1 MKIFV
6 LCWLVL
12 LCSVNVATAQTR
24 DALGSRDV
32 IPANELAFQNQA
44 SLDQRIGDL
53 SKQISDGLTENQKRT
68 IAVVEF
74 GDLEGHVTNVGRFI
88 AEELITRLYQTRK
101 FTVIERQLLNKVVA
115 EQKLSLTG
123 VIDQTSAQKLGKVL
137 GVDAIASGTV
147 TDLGKSVRVNARLI
161 DTSTAVI
168 FAVASTEIIKDDAVR
183 ALMDPNPSG
192 STSPVTSD
200 GVPSYKGNAIASKDL
215 GSLRVLLKSI
225 MRVKLTDRWGNSF
238 NGIRCSFEFINLE
251 TQKPIAVAMNLI
263 AGPQSTAEVMGS
275 HLRST
280 MIDENGGVWRVPN
293 SDVTGMSVVG
303 VGNQGY
309 AQPYYN
315 PAEIVT
321 VLSKRDDADSD
332 WDRSVRYQSFRFIF
346 GSTTEMAPGQNLAVT
361 MTFVQDANET
371 PSGRSPKVFQ
381 IASEIVVGVVKAG
394 AKKSY
399 SLHNFTFDRV
409 SLSDGGS

>member
-1 MKIFV
+1 MIKQFALSIA
-6 LCWLVL
+6 LLV
-12 LCSVNVATAQTR
+12 CMGHVVIGQAQVTW
-24 DALGSRDV
+24 
-32 IPANELAFQNQA
+32 
-44 SLDQRIGDL
+44 DQRIGEL
-53 SKQISDGLTENQKRT
+53 SKQISEGLTENQKRT

-88 AEELITRLYQTRK
+88 AEELITRLYQTKK

-123 VIDQTSAQKLGKVL
+123 VIDQNSAQKLGKLL

-147 TDLGKSVRVNARLI
+147 TDLGKSLRVNARLI

-168 FAVASTEIIKDDAVR
+168 FAVASTEIAKDDSVLKLLA
-183 ALMDPNPSG
+183 PNPTV
-192 STSPVTSD
+192 STSPGTSVTST
-200 GVPSYKGNAIASKDL
+200 SYQGANIATKDL
-215 GSLRVLLKSI
+215 GSLRVVLKSI

-251 TQKPIAVAMNLI
+251 TQKPIVVAMNLI

-280 MIDENGGVWRVPN
+280 LIDENGGVWRVPN
-293 SDVTGMSVVG
+293 SEVTGMTVVG

-309 AQPYYN
+309 ARPYYN

-346 GSTTEMAPGQNLAVT
+346 GSTTEMAPGQNLTVT

-371 PSGRSPKVFQ
+371 PSGPSPKVFQ

-394 AKKSY
+394 TKKSY

-409 SLSDGGS
+409 GLSAGGS